1 MTAAPARKPISFL
14 AFCERIGVV
23 LEPGQLVAAK
33 VCYDGLNPCDLEGEE
48 RELARQLFGDVET
61 VPAEARDVVEWVC
74 GRGSGKTRNA
84 SLRLVHLGVTVPLGM
99 LARHQSAFVPI
110 VAPSMKQG
118 RECFDMLRGTLREH
132 PKLATL
138 VKEEKAESLLIER
151 SDGKR
156 VLYEQIAASAGG
168 GALRGKNI
176 LAAFLEEAAFFR
188 DGDYKVNDEEIYN
201 AIGPR
206 LLPGG
211 QVLIKSSPWVRSGLV
226 YSLHRDN
233 WGSPKTATVVK
244 AMTDAMR
251 SDPRTLAISAR
262 EKQRNPDTWRT
273 EFGAEFLDAS
283 ASQFFDE
290 ATLDRCI
297 GEQPAVPHPGDVVV
311 HGGDFGFVH
320 DSSAL
325 ATALWRDGVAHV
337 LPPLEVRPEPNAPL
351 KPSRVCAEFAR
362 HIKKHGGDCLMVDG
376 HYREAVREHLETHD
390 LGCIPAPE
398 GQGGKATAYVKARSL
413 MREGRV
419 KLPREERLLRQ
430 LREVTAKPVSGGGL
444 SISSPRGPGGHGDL
458 VSALVLALWQEHG
471 DVVAAARPAPGTPE
485 HDAAEE
491 QRMFNDYMA
500 QRQREAD
507 APWWAE
513 GQGGGTS
520 WADR

>member
-1 MTAAPARKPISFL
+1 
-14 AFCERIGVV
+14 
-23 LEPGQLVAAK
+23 
-33 VCYDGLNPCDLEGEE
+33 
-48 RELARQLFGDVET
+48 
-61 VPAEARDVVEWVC
+61 
-74 GRGSGKTRNA
+74 
-84 SLRLVHLGVTVPLGM
+84 M

-118 RECFDMLRGTLREH
+118 RECFDMLRGWLHEH
-132 PKLATL
+132 PRLAAL
-138 VKEEKAESLLIER
+138 IREEKAESILIER
-151 SDGKR
+151 VDGKR

-168 GALRGKNI
+168 GAVRGKNI

-206 LLPGG
+206 LLVGG
-211 QVLIKSSPWVRSGLV
+211 QVLIKGSPWVRSGLV
-226 YSLHRDN
+226 YTLFRDN
-233 WGSPKTATVVK
+233 WGKPSGATVVK

-262 EKQRNPDTWRT
+262 EKQRNPDTWRV

-297 GEQPAVPHPGDVVV
+297 DDSLCVDTKPKPGDVVV

-325 ATALWRDGVAHV
+325 ATAYWRDGVALV
-337 LPPLEVRPEPNAPL
+337 ASLLEVRPEPGAPL

-362 HIKKHGGDCLMVDG
+362 HMQKRGGEAVMADG
-376 HYREAVREHLETHD
+376 HYREAVREHLEAHSFY
-390 LGCIPAPE
+390 LLAAPE
-398 GQGGKATAYVKARSL
+398 GQSGKANAYVKARTL

-419 KLPREERLLRQ
+419 RLPRDERLLRQ
-430 LREVTAKPVSGGGL
+430 LREVTARPVSGGGL
-444 SISSPRGPGGHGDL
+444 SVSSPRGPGGHGDL
-458 VSALVLALWQEHG
+458 VSALVLALWQEYG
-471 DVVAAARPAPGTPE
+471 AEIADAGPAPGTPE
-485 HDAAEE
+485 HDRVEE
-491 QRMFNDYMA
+491 QRQFDDHMA
-500 QRQREAD
+500 QRQRAAD

-513 GQGGGTS
+513 GHGGSTS
-520 WADR
+520 WLNE